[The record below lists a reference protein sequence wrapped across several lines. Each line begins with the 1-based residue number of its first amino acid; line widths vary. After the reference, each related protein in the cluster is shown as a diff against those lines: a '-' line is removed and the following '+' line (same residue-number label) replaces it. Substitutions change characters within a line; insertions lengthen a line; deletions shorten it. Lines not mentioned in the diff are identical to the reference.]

1 MLPTSFR
8 LPHVADK
15 ATDSAKKGEGHRKR
29 LRERFERAGF
39 GAFAEHEVLELLLT
53 LCIPR
58 RDVKVP
64 AKNLLARFGSLR
76 GVLNASPEELR
87 KVQGIGSVTP
97 VALRIIRD
105 AATLYLQQGIETR
118 EPLTSSYKLGEFL
131 RMRFAGKLVECVEV
145 LHLDSGKRLLPDGA
159 ETIETGTVDSVALI
173 PRKLVE
179 SALRKGAKSIV
190 IAHNHPG
197 GAARFSGADIELTW
211 NVKNAAAAVGID
223 VIDHML
229 VAGEAV
235 ISMREERLLENPS
248 PNGNRLVAEQLAPYG
263 RRIFPTKNK

>member
-1 MLPTSFR
+1 
-8 LPHVADK
+8 VADNAK
-15 ATDSAKKGEGHRKR
+15 DSARKGEGHRKR

-39 GAFAEHEVLELLLT
+39 AAFAEHEVLELLLT

-58 RDVKVP
+58 RDVKQP

-76 GVLNASPEELR
+76 GVMDAAPDELR

-118 EPLTSSYKLGEFL
+118 EPMTSSYRLGEFL
-131 RMRFAGKLVECVEV
+131 RMRFAGKTVECVEV
-145 LHLDSGKRLLPDGA
+145 LHLDAGKRLLPDGV
-159 ETIETGTVDSVALI
+159 ETLETGTVDSVSLI

-235 ISMREERLLENPS
+235 ISMREEHLLENA
-248 PNGNRLVAEQLAPYG
+248 GAQGLRLVAEQLAPYG
-263 RRIFPTKNK
+263 HKPLFPRK